1 MLTRKQEQGLKI
13 LESIVQ
19 SEYPFVVSLSK
30 SDRYS
35 LSEYATTMGIMLE
48 IDPTTLSKFVGLPF
62 AKKFKETPSIW
73 DYYMRDRDLSYVL
86 HLFEDEHQH
95 VLGWQ
100 FNKGME
106 EFITKAYSQL
116 PTNMRVNIYSDSPEY
131 DIPGWARKTLHSP
144 RSLTIDR
151 FFLAPDSKRPKFE
164 D

>member
-1 MLTRKQEQGLKI
+1 MLTRKQEQGLRI

-19 SEYPFVVSLSK
+19 SQYPFVVSLSK

-48 IDPTTLSKFVGLPF
+48 IDPTTLSKYLGLPF

-73 DYYMRDRDLSYVL
+73 DYYMRDRDLSYIL
-86 HLFEDEHQH
+86 HLFEDEYQH

-100 FNKGME
+100 FNKGMDD
-106 EFITKAYSQL
+106 FITKAYSQL
-116 PTNMRVNIYSDSPEY
+116 PTNMRVNIYSDSPDY

-144 RSLTIDR
+144 RTLTIDR
-151 FFLAPDSKRPKFE
+151 FFLAPDSKPPKFE

>member
-1 MLTRKQEQGLKI
+1 MLTRKQEQGLRI

-19 SEYPFVVSLSK
+19 SQYPFVVSLSK

-48 IDPTTLSKFVGLPF
+48 IDPTTLSKYLGLPF

-73 DYYMRDRDLSYVL
+73 DYYMRDRDLSYIL
-86 HLFEDEHQH
+86 HLFEDEYQH

-100 FNKGME
+100 FNKGMD

-116 PTNMRVNIYSDSPEY
+116 PTNMRVNIYSDSPDY

-144 RSLTIDR
+144 RTLTIDR
-151 FFLAPDSKRPKFE
+151 FFLAPDSKPPKFE

>member
-48 IDPTTLSKFVGLPF
+48 IDPTTLSKYLGLPF

>member
-1 MLTRKQEQGLKI
+1 MLTRKQEQGLRI

-19 SEYPFVVSLSK
+19 SQYPFVVSLSK

-35 LSEYATTMGIMLE
+35 LSEYATTMGIILE
-48 IDPTTLSKFVGLPF
+48 IDPITLSKYVGLPF

-73 DYYMRDRDLSYVL
+73 DYYMNDRDLSYIL

-95 VLGWQ
+95 ELGWQ
-100 FNKGME
+100 FNKGMD

-116 PTNMRVNIYSDSPEY
+116 PTNMRVNIYSDTPEY
-131 DIPGWARKTLHSP
+131 DIPDFVKGMLHTP
-144 RSLTIDR
+144 RSISIDR
-151 FFLAPDSKRPKFE
+151 FYLAPDSTRPNFE

>member
-1 MLTRKQEQGLKI
+1 MLTRKQEQGIKI

-19 SEYPFVVSLSK
+19 SQYPFVVSLSK
-30 SDRYS
+30 SDKYR
-35 LSEYATTMGIMLE
+35 LDEYATTMGIILE

-73 DYYMRDRDLSYVL
+73 DYYMRDRDLSFIL

-95 VLGWQ
+95 IMGWQ

-106 EFITKAYSQL
+106 EFITKVYSQL
-116 PTNMRVNIYSDSPEY
+116 PTNMRVNIYSDSPDY
-131 DIPGWARKTLHSP
+131 DIPDWARRTLHSP
-144 RSLTIDR
+144 RTLTIDR
-151 FFLAPDSKRPKFE
+151 FFLAPDSKPPKFE

>member
-1 MLTRKQEQGLKI
+1 MLTRKQEQGLRI

-19 SEYPFVVSLSK
+19 SQYPFVVSLSK
-30 SDRYS
+30 SDRYR
-35 LSEYATTMGIMLE
+35 LDEYGTTMGIKLE

-73 DYYMRDRDLSYVL
+73 DYYMRDRDLSYIL
-86 HLFEDEHQH
+86 HLFEDEYQH

-100 FNKGME
+100 FNKGMDD
-106 EFITKAYSQL
+106 FITKAYSQL
-116 PTNMRVNIYSDSPEY
+116 PTNMRVNIYSDSPDY

-144 RSLTIDR
+144 RTLTIDR
-151 FFLAPDSKRPKFE
+151 FFLAPDSKPPKFE

>member
-1 MLTRKQEQGLKI
+1 MLTRKQEQGLRI

-19 SEYPFVVSLSK
+19 SQYPFVVSLSK

-48 IDPTTLSKFVGLPF
+48 IDPTTLSKYLGLPF

-73 DYYMRDRDLSYVL
+73 DYYMRDRDLSYIL

-100 FNKGME
+100 FNKGMDD
-106 EFITKAYSQL
+106 FITKAYSQL
-116 PTNMRVNIYSDSPEY
+116 PTNMRVNIYSDSPDY

-144 RSLTIDR
+144 RTLTIDR
-151 FFLAPDSKRPKFE
+151 FFLAPDSKPPKFE

>member
-1 MLTRKQEQGLKI
+1 MLTRKQEQGLRI

-19 SEYPFVVSLSK
+19 SQYPFVVSLSK

-35 LSEYATTMGIMLE
+35 LSEYATTMGIILE
-48 IDPTTLSKFVGLPF
+48 IDPITLSKYLGLPF

-73 DYYMRDRDLSYVL
+73 DYYMNDRDLSYIL

-95 VLGWQ
+95 ELGWQ
-100 FNKGME
+100 FNKGMD

-116 PTNMRVNIYSDSPEY
+116 PTNMRVNIYSDTPEY
-131 DIPGWARKTLHSP
+131 DIPDFVKGMLHTP
-144 RSLTIDR
+144 RSISIDR
-151 FFLAPDSKRPKFE
+151 FYLAPDSTRPNFE

>member
-1 MLTRKQEQGLKI
+1 MLTKKQEQGLRI

-35 LSEYATTMGIMLE
+35 LEQYASTMGIVLE

-62 AKKFKETPSIW
+62 KKKFYDNPNLW
-73 DYYMRDRDLSYVL
+73 DYYMRDDNLSFIL
-86 HLFEDEHQH
+86 HLFEDEHQDI
-95 VLGWQ
+95 LGWK

-116 PTNMRVNIYSDSPEY
+116 PTNMRVNIYSTTPEY
-131 DIPGWARKTLHSP
+131 DIPGWATGMLHTP
-144 RSLTIDR
+144 RSISIDR
-151 FFLAPDSKRPKFE
+151 FYLAPDSTRPKFE

>member
-1 MLTRKQEQGLKI
+1 MLTRKQEQGLRI

-19 SEYPFVVSLSK
+19 SQYPFVVSLSK

-35 LSEYATTMGIMLE
+35 LSEYATTMGIILE
-48 IDPTTLSKFVGLPF
+48 IDPITLSKYVGLPF

-73 DYYMRDRDLSYVL
+73 DYYMNDRDLSYIL

-95 VLGWQ
+95 ELGWQ
-100 FNKGME
+100 FNKGMD

-116 PTNMRVNIYSDSPEY
+116 PTNMRVNIYSDTPEY
-131 DIPGWARKTLHSP
+131 DIPDWARRALHSP

-151 FFLAPDSKRPKFE
+151 FYLAPDSTRPNFE

>member
-1 MLTRKQEQGLKI
+1 MLTRKQEQGLRI

-19 SEYPFVVSLSK
+19 SQYPFVVSLSK

-35 LSEYATTMGIMLE
+35 LSEYATAMGIMLE
-48 IDPTTLSKFVGLPF
+48 IDPTTLSKYLGLPF

-73 DYYMRDRDLSYVL
+73 DYYMRDRDLSYIL
-86 HLFEDEHQH
+86 HLFEDEYQH

-100 FNKGME
+100 FNKGMD

-116 PTNMRVNIYSDSPEY
+116 PTNMRVNIYSDSPDY

-144 RSLTIDR
+144 RTLTIDR
-151 FFLAPDSKRPKFE
+151 FFLAPDSKPPKFE